1 MNNIKKL
8 YNYNNLMIPFIGL
21 IFIITSITRLT
32 IEEQRKKEL
41 IYFNLPDN
49 FDYFIIIF
57 ELVIGCNLLFNP
69 QYNDITLKILFIF
82 ILFAIL
88 LTLMNNFDKLWE
100 DRINVFTFQ
109 PTITSFMLHV
119 TYLFIVLGLII

>member
-1 MNNIKKL
+1 MKNIKKS

-49 FDYFIIIF
+49 FDYFIIYI
-57 ELVIGCNLLFNP
+57 
-69 QYNDITLKILFIF
+69 D
-82 ILFAIL
+82 
-88 LTLMNNFDKLWE
+88 
-100 DRINVFTFQ
+100 
-109 PTITSFMLHV
+109 
-119 TYLFIVLGLII
+119 

>member
-1 MNNIKKL
+1 MKNIKKS

-57 ELVIGCNLLFNP
+57 ELVVGCNLLFNS
-69 QYNDITLKILFIF
+69 QYNDITLKILFI
-82 ILFAIL
+82 LFAIL
-88 LTLMNNFDKLWE
+88 LILINNFDKLWE

-119 TYLFIVLGLII
+119 TYLFIVLGLIM